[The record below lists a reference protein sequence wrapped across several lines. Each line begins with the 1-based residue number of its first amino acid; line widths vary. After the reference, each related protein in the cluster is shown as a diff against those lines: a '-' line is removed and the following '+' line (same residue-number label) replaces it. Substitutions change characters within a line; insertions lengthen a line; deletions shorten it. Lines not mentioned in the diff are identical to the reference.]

1 MLNQIDWM
9 RFRNPAH
16 DRLKLSF
23 IRGSQMR
30 TTSTIYFIDKRTTIM
45 LHIELIVVKQN
56 NRNTDIIRT
65 QYLKLFTIEPLTL
78 PLSLF
83 ISH

>member
-1 MLNQIDWM
+1 
-9 RFRNPAH
+9 
-16 DRLKLSF
+16 
-23 IRGSQMR
+23 MR